1 MSTDGTNSTN
11 TTLVLPGRDAAWALL
26 TRYTQSPAL
35 RAHGLAVE
43 AVMRQLAERQGED
56 PDLYGLVGLLHD
68 FDYERYPEVGTHT
81 IEGGRILAAAGFPPV
96 IIEAIQ
102 SHVTENGIFRD
113 TLLKKSIYAA
123 DELTGLVVAVALV
136 KGRDLTQVTTGSVM
150 KKVKDKS
157 FARGVSREDVYAGAH
172 GLAMEVPE
180 LVDVI
185 LGALGPIADRLGLA
199 PPTAS
204 P

>member
-1 MSTDGTNSTN
+1 MSTDATGCP
-11 TTLVLPGRDAAWALL
+11 LPGREAAWTLL
-26 TRYTQSPAL
+26 TRYTASPAL

-43 AVMRQLAERQGED
+43 AVMRALASRHGED

-81 IEGGRILAAAGFPPV
+81 IEGGRILAAAGFPPLV
-96 IIEAIQ
+96 IEAIQ
-102 SHVTENGIFRD
+102 SHVTENGLLRD

-136 KGRDLTQVTTGSVM
+136 KGRDLSQVTAASVM

-157 FARGVSREDVYAGAH
+157 FARGVNREDVYGGAH
-172 GLAMEVPE
+172 GLALEVPE
-180 LVDVI
+180 LVEVI
-185 LGALGPIADRLGLA
+185 LEALGPIADRLGLA
-199 PPTAS
+199 GP
-204 P
+204 

>member
-1 MSTDGTNSTN
+1 MSTDATGSP
-11 TTLVLPGRDAAWALL
+11 LPGRDTAWTLL
-26 TRYTQSPAL
+26 TRYTESPSL

-43 AVMRQLAERQGED
+43 AVMRALGERQGED
-56 PDLYGLVGLLHD
+56 PELYGLVGLLHD
-68 FDYERYPEVGTHT
+68 FDYERYPEVGAHT

-96 IIEAIQ
+96 VVEAIQ
-102 SHVTENGIFRD
+102 SHVTENGLLRD

-136 KGRDLTQVTTGSVM
+136 KGRDLSQVTTASVM

-157 FARGVSREDVYAGAH
+157 FARGVSREDVYGGAH

-185 LGALGPIADRLGLA
+185 LAALGPIADRLGLA
-199 PPTAS
+199 PAAAAP
-204 P
+204 